1 MVFTQA
7 NVNKANADHR
17 ERLFLH
23 NLLDFSEPI
32 GGCMKSI
39 PETREPD
46 GTAECSL

>member
-32 GGCMKSI
+32 GGMYEVN
-39 PETREPD
+39 P
-46 GTAECSL
+46 